1 MTNGIF
7 LLTGGEKLP
16 MNENVFLDFSQHIHI
31 FVIRMKQVSAQGII
45 HVFAALHAVT
55 TVSCRMVGMNDELLL
70 TLLTMLMVAL
80 VCLRRKMTLEFMAA
94 IVILVNAIGY
104 VLGIKCAD
112 FIGMIFHSEIVVHAM
127 STVVTTELIGW
138 GSVWVGNL
146 LRRFQRPGDQMWTP
160 RLTWLV
166 FTVVAIF
173 LFRFSILAL
182 GRLKIFEDGMMYD
195 MLLTLLSNLPAIIIL
210 LCVNMI
216 YVRFARNEYSRANRP
231 GRMLSLTLFILVC
244 VVIGTFLV
252 GYGLPFSFGRIAEW
266 QGMLSLAVVLLM
278 TEVVIYVVV
287 YMLDFLWTSR
297 QALKAEKMKR
307 HKAQFEYMKLK
318 QQVDPHFLFN
328 SLNVLDCLVVEEKT
342 AEAST
347 FIHKLAGMY
356 RYMLKN
362 EGSMTISLRE
372 EMDFVNMYA
381 DLMQV
386 RFQSGFQLN
395 VDIPDSLM
403 SSCVVPCSL
412 QMLLENALK
421 HNAALPSDPLLID
434 ISASGGHI
442 MVKNNLR
449 PRATGSSGDNST
461 RVGLNY
467 IRKQYMDLAGQDI
480 EIEEGTGTYSVT
492 LPLLD

>member
-7 LLTGGEKLP
+7 LLTGGEKLQ

-31 FVIRMKQVSAQGII
+31 LVIRMKQMRAYGII
-45 HVFAALHAVT
+45 HIFAALHAVT
-55 TVSCRMVGMNDELLL
+55 TVTCRLVGMNDELLL
-70 TLLTMLMVAL
+70 TLLTMFMVVL
-80 VCLRRKMTLEFMAA
+80 VCLRKKLTLEFTAA
-94 IVILVNAIGY
+94 IVILVNVIGY

-112 FIGMIFHSEIVVHAM
+112 IIGRIFSSAVAVHAI
-127 STVVTTELIGW
+127 STFITTELIGW
-138 GSVWVGNL
+138 GALWSGSV
-146 LRRFQRPGDQMWTP
+146 LRRFQRGEDEVWAP
-160 RLTWLV
+160 RMTWLV
-166 FTVVAIF
+166 VTVVAIF
-173 LFRFSILAL
+173 LFRLSILAL
-182 GRLKIFEDGMMYD
+182 GRLDIFTDGMMYD

-216 YVRFARNEYSRANRP
+216 YVRFARNAYGRTSRS

-244 VVIGTFLV
+244 VLIGTFLV

-266 QGMLSLAVVLLM
+266 QGMLSLAVVVLM

-362 EGSMTISLRE
+362 EGSMTIGLRE

-381 DLMQV
+381 DLMKV
-386 RFQSGFQLN
+386 RFQSGFLLN
-395 VDIPDSLM
+395 VDIPSGLM
-403 SSCVVPCSL
+403 GRCVVPCSL
-412 QMLLENALK
+412 QMLVENALK
-421 HNAALPSDPLLID
+421 HNAALPADPLVID
-434 ISASGGHI
+434 IAASGNC
-442 MVKNNLR
+442 VRVRNALR

-467 IRKQYMDLAGQDI
+467 IRQQYLDLAGRDI
-480 EIEEGTGTYSVT
+480 EIEEGDGSYSVT
-492 LPLLD
+492 LPLLY